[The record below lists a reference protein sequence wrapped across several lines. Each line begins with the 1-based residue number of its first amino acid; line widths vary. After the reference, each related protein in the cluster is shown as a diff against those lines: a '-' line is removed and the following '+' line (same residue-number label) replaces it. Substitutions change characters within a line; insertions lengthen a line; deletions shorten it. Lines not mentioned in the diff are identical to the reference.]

1 MADGQAPEAPSVDSL
16 AQFMVDNEKDLNQ
29 PLDDAPASPRKGQ
42 RAGSDENADGKE
54 KPEAKAE
61 PDQGAEDIP
70 GDDED
75 LKADGGGKDKP
86 KPEDDGA
93 EADDRQAL
101 KFKVPVGKG
110 EDGAVSYEEVDEKEL
125 IAGYMRRQDHTRSKQ
140 ELATQETQAYDLISK
155 RMSEGRENIA
165 REVVKVRAVV
175 QRLAALK
182 DDNELAVLASTD
194 PAAYSSERARKDAVM
209 AVMREVDDV
218 INQQQHQWTEEQK
231 ERDDKMRSAAWGE
244 LGRHGINKAKLGDI
258 FTSIHKHFGVPMD
271 DFANVKNPKVVLI
284 MQAAAKMKDI
294 ESKAKTMRK
303 SGGEKQEQDGGKTTA
318 PQLPAA
324 RQSTPSR
331 EKAKRQMDAKFAS
344 GKASIRDLAS
354 LLR

>member
-1 MADGQAPEAPSVDSL
+1 MADGQAPEAPSVDAL

-42 RAGSDENADGKE
+42 RAGSDETADGKE

-61 PDQGAEDIP
+61 PDQGGDDIP
-70 GDDED
+70 DDGDD
-75 LKADGGGKDKP
+75 LKADGGK
-86 KPEDDGA
+86 EDDDRQDDDDDA
-93 EADDRQAL
+93 KADDRQAL
-101 KFKVPVGKG
+101 KFKVPVKG
-110 EDGAVSYEEVDEKEL
+110 EDGAVTHVEVDEKEL
-125 IAGYMRRQDHTRSKQ
+125 VAGYMRREDHTRKTQ
-140 ELATQETQAYDLISK
+140 ELAQQETQAYDLISK

>member
-1 MADGQAPEAPSVDSL
+1 MAGEAPEAPSVDAL
-16 AQFMVDNEKDLNQ
+16 AKFMVDNEKDLKQ
-29 PLDDAPASPRKGQ
+29 PLDDAPAAPRKGQ
-42 RAGSDENADGKE
+42 RAGTDETAKGDD
-54 KPEAKAE
+54 KPEAAE
-61 PDQGAEDIP
+61 PDQGDEDIP
-70 GDDED
+70 DTDDD
-75 LKADGGGKDKP
+75 LKADGGKEEP
-86 KPEDDGA
+86 EEEDDDDA
-93 EADDRQAL
+93 EAKDRQAL
-101 KFKVPVGKG
+101 KFKVPVKG
-110 EDGAVSYEEVDEKEL
+110 EDGAVTHVEVDEKEL
-125 IAGYMRRQDHTRSKQ
+125 VAGYMRREDHTRKTQ

-182 DDNELAVLASTD
+182 DDSELAALAATD

-209 AVMREVDDV
+209 AVMREVDEV
-218 INQQQHQWTEEQK
+218 IEGQQRQWEAESK
-231 ERDDKMRSAAWGE
+231 ERDEKMRSAAWGE

-284 MQAAAKMKDI
+284 MQAAARMKEI
-294 ESKAKTMRK
+294 EGKAQNMRK
-303 SGGEKQEQDGGKTTA
+303 GGAKQEGQAAGKTAA

-324 RQSTPSR
+324 RQSTPQR
-331 EKAKRQMDAKFAS
+331 DRQRKQMDAKFAS
-344 GKASIRDLAS
+344 GKASIKDLAS